1 MVVAWFEQVAA
12 SLPVGNDWLAACE
25 QERLAGMRFPKRRA
39 DWRLG
44 RWTAKHA
51 VAAYLKLDC
60 SPSAL
65 AALEIRPAASGAPQ
79 VFIEDQP
86 AAVSISISHRG
97 DVAACA
103 IAPSGT
109 MLGCDLELIEPRS
122 DAFMGDYLTLEEQH
136 RVTQTPAA
144 DRSRVANLL
153 WSAKECALKALGMG
167 LRLDPRSAVVSFAD
181 GLSGS
186 NQNSASPMAVTRQS
200 QAPTWH
206 PLRVVCAARQDFEGW
221 WQQTDCLLRTMVA
234 FPPPE
239 PPFVLTRN

>member
-1 MVVAWFEQVAA
+1 MVVAWFEQAA
-12 SLPVGNDWLAACE
+12 ANLPAGNDWLAACE

-60 SPSAL
+60 SPPAL

-79 VFIEDQP
+79 VFIEAAP
-86 AAVSISISHRG
+86 AAVSISLSHRG

-103 IAPSGT
+103 IAPSGA
-109 MLGCDLELIEPRS
+109 MLGCDLELVEPRS
-122 DAFMGDYLTLEEQH
+122 DAFLGDYLTLEEQH
-136 RVTQTPAA
+136 LVAQVPAA
-144 DRSRVANLL
+144 DRSRVANLI
-153 WSAKECALKALGMG
+153 WSAKECALKALAMG
-167 LRLDPRSAVVSFAD
+167 LRLDPRSAVVTFTD

-186 NQNSASPMAVTRQS
+186 NHNSASPMAVIPQP

-206 PLRVVCAARQDFEGW
+206 PLRVVCAARQNFEGW
-221 WQQTDCLLRTMVA
+221 WQQTDCFLRTMVA
-234 FPPPE
+234 FPPSE
-239 PPFVLTRN
+239 PPLIMTRN